1 MLWAA
6 LHFPSLQSQA
16 LLRGHAPPEAGRQAL
31 AAVAT
36 WLGQFTPKVTLE
48 PPDGMAAEVQG
59 SLRLFGGIGRLKA
72 RLRTGLAE
80 LGFEAS
86 LAFAATAR
94 AALWRAAG
102 GGDPLEAL
110 PVGITGLERVAH
122 RG

>member
-16 LLRGHAPPEAGRQAL
+16 LSRGHAPPEAGRQAL

-59 SLRLFGGIGRLKA
+59 SLRLFGGKGRQSQ
-72 RLRTGLAE
+72 E
-80 LGFEAS
+80 GFPFLWAQGCDDAPQ
-86 LAFAATAR
+86 LDDTA
-94 AALWRAAG
+94 
-102 GGDPLEAL
+102 
-110 PVGITGLERVAH
+110 GITTVAH
-122 RG
+122 HLEEACSA